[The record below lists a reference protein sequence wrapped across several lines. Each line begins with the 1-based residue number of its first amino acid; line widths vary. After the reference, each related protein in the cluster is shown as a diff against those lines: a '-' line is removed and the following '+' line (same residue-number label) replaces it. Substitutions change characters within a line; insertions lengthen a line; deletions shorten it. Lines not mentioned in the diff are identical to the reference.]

1 MSTDTETDTEKK
13 KKGRT
18 GSPFYI
24 QERYDREL
32 ELAPVK
38 VVEEILSW
46 QAPEREWERNM
57 FLCEK
62 AIDLTKKTTI
72 EGDVIARALC
82 RLLFSDRNY

>member
-46 QAPEREWERNM
+46 QARENGNGTCS
-57 FLCEK
+57 F
-62 AIDLTKKTTI
+62 
-72 EGDVIARALC
+72 ARKQSTSQKR
-82 RLLFSDRNY
+82 RLLKAT